1 MLSNAVKAA
10 REAGRIINRASQ
22 DVNALTITSKTF
34 NDFVSE
40 VDHAAERAIIDTLK
54 AAYPDHGF
62 LGEESGNTN
71 QESENIWIIDPLDGT
86 TNFLHNYPF
95 YCISIALQQKGVL
108 TQAVIYDPVRNDLFT
123 ATKGRGA
130 FLNDKRI
137 RVTNRSKLQDSLIA
151 TGFPFRDFTH
161 LDTYMAMLK
170 DMIKKTTG
178 IRRPGSA
185 ALDLAYVAAGF
196 TDGFFEINLS
206 AWDIAAG
213 GLLVQEAGGIVA
225 DFEGNESWLKT
236 GNIVAANPKVF
247 AQILQA
253 VSYTHLDVYK
263 RQEYDRARKIGT
275 AHHHDD
281 DFGFVYWYAH
291 NIACKNEA

>member
-1 MLSNAVKAA
+1 MHPMLSIAVKAA

-22 DVNALTITSKTF
+22 DVGSIAIQTKNY

-40 VDHAAERAIIDTLK
+40 VDRSAEQAIIDVLK
-54 AAYPDHGF
+54 DAYPDHGF
-62 LGEESGNTN
+62 WGEESGHENH
-71 QESENIWIIDPLDGT
+71 EADNIWIIDPLDGT
-86 TNFLHNYPF
+86 TNFLHGFPQ

-161 LDTYMAMLK
+161 LDTYLGMFK
-170 DMIKKTTG
+170 DMIRKTTG

-185 ALDLAYVAAGF
+185 ALDLAYVAVGWV
-196 TDGFFEINLS
+196 DGFFEINLS

-213 GLLVQEAGGIVA
+213 GLIVQEAGGIVG
-225 DFEGNESWLKT
+225 DFEGNESWLET

-247 AQILQA
+247 AQMLQ
-253 VSYTHLDVYK
+253 VLDPHLTDSLRTPK
-263 RQEYDRARKIGT
+263 
-275 AHHHDD
+275 
-281 DFGFVYWYAH
+281 
-291 NIACKNEA
+291 NI

>member
-1 MLSNAVKAA
+1 MLSIAVKAA

-22 DVNALTITSKTF
+22 DVGSIAIQTKTY

-40 VDHAAERAIIDTLK
+40 VDRSAEQAIIDILK
-54 AAYPDHGF
+54 DAYPDHGF
-62 LGEESGNTN
+62 WGEESGHDNH
-71 QESENIWIIDPLDGT
+71 EADNIWIIDPLDGT
-86 TNFLHNYPF
+86 TNFLHGFPQ

-151 TGFPFRDFTH
+151 TGFPYRDFTH
-161 LDTYMAMLK
+161 LDAYMGMFK

-178 IRRPGSA
+178 LRRPGSA
-185 ALDLAYVAAGF
+185 ALDLAYVAVGWV
-196 TDGFFEINLS
+196 DGFFEINLS

-213 GLLVQEAGGIVA
+213 GLIVQEAGGIVG
-225 DFEGNESWLKT
+225 DFEGNESWLET

-247 AQILQA
+247 AQMLQ
-253 VSYTHLDVYK
+253 VLNPHLTPALK
-263 RQEYDRARKIGT
+263 T
-275 AHHHDD
+275 P
-281 DFGFVYWYAH
+281 
-291 NIACKNEA
+291 KNA

>member
-1 MLSNAVKAA
+1 MHPMLTIAVKAA
-10 REAGRIINRASQ
+10 RQAGDIINFASRDLGQ
-22 DVNALTITSKTF
+22 LKIQTKTF

-40 VDHAAERAIIDTLK
+40 VDKAAEQAIIDTLK
-54 AAYPDHGF
+54 EAYPDHGF
-62 LGEESGNTN
+62 LGEESGDTN
-71 QESENIWIIDPLDGT
+71 KEAENIWIIDPLDGT
-86 TNFLHNYPF
+86 TNFLHSYPC
-95 YCISIALQQKGVL
+95 YCVSIALQQKGVL

-137 RVTNRSKLQDSLIA
+137 RVGSRIKLKESLIA
-151 TGFPFRDFTH
+151 TGFPFREFSY

-170 DMIKKTTG
+170 DMIKNTSG
-178 IRRPGSA
+178 IRRPGCA

-196 TDGFFEINLS
+196 SDGFFELNLL

-213 GLLVQEAGGIVA
+213 GLLVQEAGGIVG

-247 AQILQA
+247 GQMLQLLA
-253 VSYTHLDVYK
+253 PHLTKAIKTPV
-263 RQEYDRARKIGT
+263 
-275 AHHHDD
+275 
-281 DFGFVYWYAH
+281 
-291 NIACKNEA
+291 